1 MKRFGIAID
10 ISLIDHTCSIIG
22 TFGCEY
28 DVVSQNITPVSNN

>member
-10 ISLIDHTCSIIG
+10 ISLVDHICLVIG

-28 DVVSQNITPVSNN
+28 DDVSQNRFP